1 MKGDDYE
8 DGFILFIA
16 VIILALTAYG
26 LLWLLTK

>member
-1 MKGDDYE
+1 MNGDDFE
-8 DGFILFIA
+8 DGFILFTA

>member
-8 DGFILFIA
+8 DGFILFTA
-16 VIILALTAYG
+16 VTILALTAYG